1 MNVIPEWIIF
11 VSRGITVL
19 LVPLF
24 PLPMCLLI
32 FLVFILLLFWF
43 WLLALVVKIWFGA
56 VLLNS
61 HLIFHSDHCSRPDIV
76 GQGISLILSS
86 IPMTPQGHFGLFNLW
101 YGHVIQLVL
110 GPGAKEWG
118 ALLLCTVAL
127 EMSHIKPKLKWLHHL
142 WHMYTVWNLIRIS
155 SVLSVLLCLNEAK

>member
-1 MNVIPEWIIF
+1 MNGWAIPGAYLFCLYVWKRNELTTSHRGDRHQPDWVVYVRDSEKFRLTNVIPERIIF

-24 PLPMCLLI
+24 PLPMCLPI

-56 VLLNS
+56 VLPNS
-61 HLIFHSDHCSRPDIV
+61 HLIFHSDHCSRPGIV

-101 YGHVIQLVL
+101 
-110 GPGAKEWG
+110 
-118 ALLLCTVAL
+118 
-127 EMSHIKPKLKWLHHL
+127 
-142 WHMYTVWNLIRIS
+142 
-155 SVLSVLLCLNEAK
+155 